1 MEKSS
6 IQSAKTRP
14 GTDCGS
20 NHEFLI
26 AKFRLKLKKV
36 GERVTGRKARGRLM
50 MEIGFKCQTFF
61 LSLKQQDETNYKCQ
75 IFSPSLHK
83 IKRRFLLKFC
93 VVTVTPG
100 FT

>member
-6 IQSAKTRP
+6 IQSAKTSP
-14 GTDCGS
+14 GTDYGS

-36 GERVTGRKARGRLM
+36 GERVTGRKARGPQM
-50 MEIGFKCQTFF
+50 KEIACRCQAFF
-61 LSLKQQDETNYKCQ
+61 LSLEQQDETNYECQ

-83 IKRRFLLKFC
+83 IKRRLLLKFC
-93 VVTVTPG
+93 VVTVTHG